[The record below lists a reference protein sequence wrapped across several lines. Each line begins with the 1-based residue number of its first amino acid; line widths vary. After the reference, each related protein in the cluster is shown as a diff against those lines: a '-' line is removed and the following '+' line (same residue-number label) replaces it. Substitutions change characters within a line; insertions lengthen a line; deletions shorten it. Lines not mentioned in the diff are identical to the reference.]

1 MRCAA
6 EVVSQSNVLRHPQDD
21 PMRVRRAQVK
31 KSEDTISAPSDEL
44 LSVLAKVRDAR
55 ASREHSAR
63 TAEDLATGLQK
74 LSRLTAELRTAI
86 EGLPSMDMAKVVDLH
101 NRLENGKF
109 EIDSSKLAGK
119 MLDFDRRDEPKK

>member
-6 EVVSQSNVLRHPQDD
+6 EVVSHSYVLRYPEDD
-21 PMRVRRAQVK
+21 PMRVRLAQVK
-31 KSEDTISAPSDEL
+31 KSENTPGAPSDEL
-44 LSVLAKVRDAR
+44 LAVLAKVQDAR

-74 LSRLTAELRTAI
+74 LARLTAELRTAI

-101 NRLENGKF
+101 NRLEKGKF
-109 EIDSSKLAGK
+109 EIDSAKLAEK
-119 MLDFDRRDEPKK
+119 MLDFDRQEPPKK

>member
-1 MRCAA
+1 
-6 EVVSQSNVLRHPQDD
+6 
-21 PMRVRRAQVK
+21 MRVRRAQVK

-74 LSRLTAELRTAI
+74 LARLTAELRTAI
-86 EGLPSMDMAKVVDLH
+86 EGLPSMDRAKVVDRH

>member
-1 MRCAA
+1 MSCAA
-6 EVVSQSNVLRHPQDD
+6 EVVKQSDILRHPLDD

-31 KSEDTISAPSDEL
+31 KYEDTISAPSDEL

-74 LSRLTAELRTAI
+74 LARLTAELRTAI

-119 MLDFDRRDEPKK
+119 MLDFDRRDEPK

>member
-1 MRCAA
+1 
-6 EVVSQSNVLRHPQDD
+6 
-21 PMRVRRAQVK
+21 MRVRRAQVK

-74 LSRLTAELRTAI
+74 LARLTAELRTAI

-119 MLDFDRRDEPKK
+119 MLAFDRRDEPKK

>member
-6 EVVSQSNVLRHPQDD
+6 EVVSQSDVLRHPQDD

>member
-1 MRCAA
+1 
-6 EVVSQSNVLRHPQDD
+6 
-21 PMRVRRAQVK
+21 MRVRRAQVK

-74 LSRLTAELRTAI
+74 LARLTAELRTAI
-86 EGLPSMDMAKVVDLH
+86 FTDCKFIFIIRNFSRFNISLFNAKVAR
-101 NRLENGKF
+101 NENKTN
-109 EIDSSKLAGK
+109 A
-119 MLDFDRRDEPKK
+119 

>member
-6 EVVSQSNVLRHPQDD
+6 EVVSQSDVLRHPQDD

-63 TAEDLATGLQK
+63 TSEDLATGLQK
-74 LSRLTAELRTAI
+74 LARLTAELRTAI